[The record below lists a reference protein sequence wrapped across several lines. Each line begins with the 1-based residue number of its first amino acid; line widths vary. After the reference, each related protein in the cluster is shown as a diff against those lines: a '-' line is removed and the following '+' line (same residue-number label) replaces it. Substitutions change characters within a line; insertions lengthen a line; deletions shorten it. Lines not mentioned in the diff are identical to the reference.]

1 MRKQIEQTLDSREV
15 AEMLGKEHKNLLADI
30 RGYLEEL
37 SLLKSE
43 ESDSRLKIQPS
54 DFFQKS
60 SYVKRGKEYPCFK
73 ITKKGCEFTAHKLTG
88 IKGTEFT
95 ARYINRFH
103 DMENTIREGIPQK
116 EKADTQDRTQIRYI

>member
-54 DFFQKS
+54 DFFQK
-60 SYVKRGKEYPCFK
+60 K
-73 ITKKGCEFTAHKLTG
+73 
-88 IKGTEFT
+88 
-95 ARYINRFH
+95 
-103 DMENTIREGIPQK
+103 
-116 EKADTQDRTQIRYI
+116 